1 MIGEDITDPVAGPF
15 AGRPQQKSKTSAPNY
30 AETLEK
36 FRAHNEDRLRKERET
51 KGLLIKAK
59 EDFRLLKRQLK
70 SQPALPERQI
80 YHPQELQQVPGGL
93 DPSRQ
98 GSDVQTSTSS
108 TVTKATTTA
117 SDIGIEL
124 LQVLKNTIDYSRA
137 GKFGRKYALFKE
149 NQDGQTF
156 RAFNTSLTTQWDVL
170 PQDQGMVKEYYMV
183 KE

>member
-1 MIGEDITDPVAGPF
+1 MAVRRHLSEKQRRQDNLEQQLRNQAREPRRRMVGEDIADPVAGPF
-15 AGRPQQKSKTSAPNY
+15 AGRPLQKSKTSAPNY

-36 FRAHNEDRLRKERET
+36 FRARNEGGLRKGRET

-59 EDFRLLKRQLK
+59 EDLRLLKRKLK

-80 YHPQELQQVPGGL
+80 NHPQELQQVPGGS

-108 TVTKATTTA
+108 TLTKATTTP

-124 LQVLKNTIDYSRA
+124 LQVLKHTTASSSA
-137 GKFGRKYALFKE
+137 GKFGRK
-149 NQDGQTF
+149 
-156 RAFNTSLTTQWDVL
+156 
-170 PQDQGMVKEYYMV
+170 
-183 KE
+183 